1 MFASEPTEQGMLGV
15 LGALLLNTEE
25 GVDTFGRLG
34 SPLDE
39 VRSGCCCCGPQLTEF
54 N

>member
-1 MFASEPTEQGMLGV
+1 MFASELTEGHGMGV

-34 SPLDE
+34 SPLE
-39 VRSGCCCCGPQLTEF
+39 VRSG
-54 N
+54 